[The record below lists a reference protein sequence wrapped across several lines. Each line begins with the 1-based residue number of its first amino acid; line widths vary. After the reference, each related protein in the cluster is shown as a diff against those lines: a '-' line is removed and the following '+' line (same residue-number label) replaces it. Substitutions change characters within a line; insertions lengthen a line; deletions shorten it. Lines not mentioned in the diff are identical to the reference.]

1 MAEPLAELERVEKD
15 YGSGRASVAALRGVD
30 LSIGANDFVAI
41 MGPSGSGKSSA
52 LHILGCLDV
61 PSRGHYRFRG
71 VDVAT
76 LSRDQRALLR
86 RHYLGFVF
94 QRFQLLP
101 RSSALENVELPLL
114 YRGEGA
120 RERRLRAEQ
129 ALDEVGLSARATHTP
144 TELSGGEQQ
153 RVAIARAIAGKPV
166 FLLADEPTGSLDSR
180 SSRSVLELL
189 TRLRRERGLAIA
201 LVTHDPAVASWAERV
216 IEIEDGRV
224 KQAPQR
230 AGSD

>member
-1 MAEPLAELERVEKD
+1 
-15 YGSGRASVAALRGVD
+15 
-30 LSIGANDFVAI
+30 

-114 YRGEGA
+114 YRGAGA
-120 RERRLRAEQ
+120 RERRTRAEQ
-129 ALDEVGLSARATHTP
+129 ALDEVGLAARATHTP
-144 TELSGGEQQ
+144 AELSGGEQQ
-153 RVAIARAIAGKPV
+153 RVAIARAIAGEPV

-180 SSRSVLELL
+180 SSRTVLELL
-189 TRLRRERGLAIA
+189 TRLRRDRGLAIA
-201 LVTHDPAVASWAERV
+201 LVTHDPTVASWAERV
-216 IEIEDGRV
+216 VEIEDGRV

-230 AGSD
+230 AGSA